1 MDTDRSTT
9 DSSNLYKLLVEQLKD
24 YAIFMLDR
32 SGYVLS
38 WNEGIRR
45 LIGYESEELLGQH
58 FSIFYPVPDIES
70 EKPAFELR
78 MAKEMGRYETDG
90 LRVRKDGSRFW
101 ANAIITPIKD
111 SNEQLIGYS
120 VVTRDV
126 TERKMQEDNL
136 QRLLET
142 EERFRLL
149 VEQVKD
155 YAIFIL
161 DPRGNI
167 SSWNQGA
174 RRLKGYSSDEV
185 IGKHFSMF
193 YTPEDI
199 ARNHPT
205 HELTIATQ
213 EGRYEEEGWRLRKD
227 GTQFWASVVIT
238 ALWDKR
244 GNLTGFAKVT
254 RDLTRRKQDEDALR
268 RKTEEL
274 EAFAHTVSHDLR
286 SPLRS
291 LSSFAQI
298 LKEDAKDLSDAEKA
312 DYLEKIFQS
321 ARRMET
327 LISDILRYTQVSIS
341 TAPETSVSLTEVLDE
356 AIHLLQGEI
365 VRTKAEIT
373 IKRPLPM
380 VWGNRVLMVQIFTN
394 LIGNGLKFVSH
405 GQHPKMEISTISK
418 GGECE
423 IHVRDFGIGIPQE
436 YRDVIFRMFERGAV
450 HNEFSGTGVG
460 LAIVKKAAEKLGG
473 TISVTSDPGAGSD
486 FVLTLRCEPP
496 KDPQIS

>member
-1 MDTDRSTT
+1 MDTDRSTA

-32 SGYVLS
+32 RGDVLS
-38 WNEGIRR
+38 GNEGVRR
-45 LIGYESEELLGQH
+45 LIGYDSNEIVGQH
-58 FSIFYPVPDIES
+58 LSVFYPVPDIES
-70 EKPAFELR
+70 EKPAFDLR
-78 MAKEMGRYETDG
+78 MAQEMGRYETDAW
-90 LRVRKDGSRFW
+90 RVRKDGSRFW
-101 ANAIITPIKD
+101 ANVIITPTKN
-111 SNEQLIGYS
+111 SNGQLIGFS
-120 VVTRDV
+120 AVIRDV
-126 TERKMQEDNL
+126 TENKMQEDNL
-136 QRLLET
+136 QRLLDS

-174 RRLKGYSSDEV
+174 RRLKGYTADEV
-185 IGKHFSMF
+185 IGKHFSIF

-199 ARNHPT
+199 ARDHPT
-205 HELTIATQ
+205 NELTIAVR
-213 EGRYEEEGWRLRKD
+213 EGRYEEEGWRVRKD
-227 GTQFWASVVIT
+227 GTLFWASVVIT

-254 RDLTRRKQDEDALR
+254 RDLTQRKKDEDALR
-268 RKTEEL
+268 QKTEEL

-298 LKEDAKDLSDAEKA
+298 LKEDGEEFSDAEKSE
-312 DYLEKIFQS
+312 YLDKIFKS
-321 ARRMET
+321 AHRMET
-327 LISDILRYTQVSIS
+327 LINDILRYTQVSIS
-341 TAPETSVSLTEVLDE
+341 PAPEALVSLTEVVDE

-365 VRTKAEIT
+365 DRTKAEIT
-373 IKRPLPM
+373 IKRPLTL
-380 VWGNRVLMVQIFTN
+380 VFGNRVLMVQIFTN
-394 LIGNGLKFVSH
+394 LIGNGLKFVSK
-405 GQHPKMEISTISK
+405 GERPKIEISTVGTNGK
-418 GGECE
+418 CE

-436 YRDVIFRMFERGAV
+436 YREVIFRMFERGPV
-450 HNEFSGTGVG
+450 HNEFSGSGVG

-473 TISVTSDPGAGSD
+473 TISVTSQAGAGSD
-486 FVLTLRCEPP
+486 FVLTLRC
-496 KDPQIS
+496 DASSA